1 MIKIIALIGKSG
13 AGKDALLKRVLAKH
27 PEYNN
32 LISYTTRPPRS
43 NEVHGRDYYF
53 IDVPTFEEMTLS
65 GMMLEAQAFNGWFYG
80 KGIANL
86 SKTRINIGVFSPA
99 GIESLLMYD
108 DIDLKVF
115 YIQAKDKIRI
125 KRQLDRE
132 ENPDIEEIFRRYET
146 DEEDFNELNFPYEVV
161 LNNKKADINKAIKQ
175 IVSFS

>member
-13 AGKDALLKRVLAKH
+13 AGKDTLLKRVLAKH

-65 GMMLEAQAFNGWFYG
+65 GMMIEAQAFHGWFYG

-86 SKTRINIGVFSPA
+86 SKTKTNIGVFSPA

>member
-1 MIKIIALIGKSG
+1 MKGHKAMIKIIALIGKSG
-13 AGKDALLKRVLAKH
+13 AGKDTLLKRVLAKH

-86 SKTRINIGVFSPA
+86 SKTKINIGIFSPA

-108 DIDLKVF
+108 DIDLNTKSELQPCEGSEIEIHSNFCSV
-115 YIQAKDKIRI
+115 IGNIHDN
-125 KRQLDRE
+125 RE
-132 ENPDIEEIFRRYET
+132 LLE
-146 DEEDFNELNFPYEVV
+146 
-161 LNNKKADINKAIKQ
+161 K
-175 IVSFS
+175 